1 MNVMVV
7 YTWFLSIMGA
17 LFLGHEICMMKN
29 DAIILEHQ
37 TRLKHC
43 HEAIMG
49 TYENTVR
56 SK

>member
-1 MNVMVV
+1 MNAMVV
-7 YTWFLSIMGA
+7 YIWFLSIMGA